1 MRQTVATPCLPARL
15 APLLGAACLAWL
27 ALCAPPA
34 FGHGSATPR
43 HGGVAQMASDL
54 AFELVATPTGAT
66 IYIEDHGKPL
76 SAAGMS
82 GKLTVLDGAN
92 KSEAPLSPAGTTLV
106 APGIKLPKGAKA
118 VAAITTANQKVITV
132 RFTVR

>member
-1 MRQTVATPCLPARL
+1 MKRIIATHSLATGL
-15 APLLGAACLAWL
+15 APLLGVACLAWL

-34 FGHGSATPR
+34 FSHGSATAR
-43 HGGVAQMASDL
+43 HGGVAQMANDL
-54 AFELVATPTGAT
+54 GFELVATPTGAT

-76 SAAGMS
+76 PATGMS

-92 KSEAPLSPAGTTLV
+92 KSEAPLSPAGNTLV